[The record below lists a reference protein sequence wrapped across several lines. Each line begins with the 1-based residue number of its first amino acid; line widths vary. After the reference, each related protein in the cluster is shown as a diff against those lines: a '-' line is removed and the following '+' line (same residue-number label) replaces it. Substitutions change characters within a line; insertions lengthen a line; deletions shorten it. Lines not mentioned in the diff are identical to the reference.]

1 MSESKTCTTCKRSLP
16 LGEYHADGRGGK
28 RSECKDCARAKAKAK
43 GRAGA
48 RAAEAKYRE
57 RNRGELAERQAA
69 WRLAHPERWSVIN
82 NRAVKAWRKA
92 NPEAWSRSNRK
103 AVKAWRARQHTG
115 Q

>member
-1 MSESKTCTTCKRSLP
+1 MTTKTCTTCARSLP
-16 LGEYHADGRGGK
+16 LSEYHGNGRGGL
-28 RSECKDCARAKAKAK
+28 RAECKTCAKAKAKAK

-48 RAAEAKYRE
+48 RAAEARYRTKH
-57 RNRGELAERQAA
+57 RAELAERQRR
-69 WRLAHPERWSVIN
+69 WRLAHPERWSAIN
-82 NRAVKAWRKA
+82 RKAVKAWRKA